1 MGPSDA
7 RRATHWFGLT
17 PDERVEAVV
26 AAGLPAYRAGQI
38 SRHVFERHEFEPSA
52 FTDLPLDARGLVA
65 ERFFPPL
72 LTLADEQTADKG
84 RTVKRAWKLADGAVI
99 ESVLMRYPRRDTVCI
114 SSQAGCG
121 MACPFCATGQGG
133 LQRNISTAE
142 IVAQVG
148 DAERLLSSG
157 ELPGDVGRVDNVV
170 IMGMGEPLANYAA
183 VLGAVRQIV
192 APVPDGWGVSA
203 RGVTISTVGLVPGMR
218 RLAGE
223 GLSVTLAVSLHA
235 PDDELRD
242 ELVPM
247 NKRFPVADVLDS
259 AWDYARLT
267 KRRVSVEYAL
277 IDGVN
282 DQPQRA
288 TQLARE
294 LKSRG
299 DWGWFHVNVIPLNPT
314 PGSPW
319 TASTP
324 DAQAAFVARL
334 EQGHVPVTVRDTR
347 GRDIDG
353 ACGQLASRQTARS
366 GRTPADGQ

>member
-1 MGPSDA
+1 M
-7 RRATHWFGLT
+7 THWFGLT
-17 PDERVEAVV
+17 PDERVQAVV
-26 AAGLPAYRAGQI
+26 DAGLPIWRTGQI
-38 SRHVFERHEFEPSA
+38 SRHVFERHEFEPSVYS
-52 FTDLPLDARGLVA
+52 DLPLAARDLVA

-72 LTLADEQTADKG
+72 LTMVAEQTADRG
-84 RTVKRAWKLADGAVI
+84 RTVKRAWKLGDGSMI
-99 ESVLMRYPRRDTVCI
+99 ESVLMRYPRRNTLCV

-121 MACPFCATGQGG
+121 MGCPFCATGQGG

-142 IVAQVG
+142 IVAQVA

-157 ELPGDVGRVDNVV
+157 ELPGGVGRVDNVV
-170 IMGMGEPLANYAA
+170 MMGMGEPLANYAA
-183 VLGAVRQIV
+183 VLAAVRQIT
-192 APVPDGWGVSA
+192 APVPDGWGISA

-223 GLSVTLAVSLHA
+223 GLPVTLAVSLHA
-235 PDDELRD
+235 PDDALRN

-247 NKRFPVADVLDS
+247 NRRFKVAEVLDA

-267 KRRVSVEYAL
+267 KRRVSIEYAL

-282 DQPQRA
+282 DQPSRA
-288 TQLARE
+288 GRLVRE
-294 LKSRG
+294 LRGRG

-319 TASTP
+319 TASTT
-324 DAQAAFVARL
+324 DAQVRFVATL
-334 EQGHVPVTVRDTR
+334 ERARVPVTVRDTR

-353 ACGQLASRQTARS
+353 ACGQLAARQ
-366 GRTPADGQ
+366 ADRRN